1 MNLPTKLTLFRIF
14 LVPVIILILI
24 FPFGQFNIV
33 LPLIQFGN
41 VLIPLQNLIVLA
53 IFALAMFTD
62 FLDGFIARR
71 QAAITTLGKFLDP
84 IADKLL
90 VNTLLVVLAYQGGI
104 KLVPVL
110 VMLWRDILVDG
121 LRMVASEKNFVMAA
135 GVLGKLKTVIQTIAI
150 ILALLNNAP
159 FEQLQIPMTTFF
171 VWFAMLISVFSGV
184 SYFMQVKSLVFE
196 NK

>member
-53 IFALAMFTD
+53 IFVLAMFTD

-171 VWFAMLISVFSGV
+171 VWFAMLISIFSGV
-184 SYFMQVKSLVFE
+184 SYFMQVKSLVFD